1 MTSMRTQPC
10 DWPLAHCGE
19 LGGQCSALAALDPA
33 TATII
38 ENAATA
44 YLWNW
49 TRRQFGT
56 CPVTIRPCR
65 DQCASM
71 WSTYRG
77 RGGPSTNLPWYEG
90 WGPLNPALINGQW
103 WNLGCGGT
111 CNTDPCSCT
120 YVPTVEL
127 AGPVAS
133 VSQVRLNG
141 VILSPTSYRVDNY
154 KYLVRTDGGDWP
166 VCQNQLGDPETD
178 DDTFEVTY
186 NIGVEVPDG
195 GKLAA
200 GVLACEMAKA
210 ACGSAKCQLPQRL
223 QTITRQGVQ
232 TALLDSYATLYQF
245 GTTGLWLVDNWVASI
260 MASNRQVGMRVAS
273 PDTRAPRR
281 TTG

>member
-10 DWPLAHCGE
+10 DWPLLHCGE
-19 LGGQCSALAALDPA
+19 VGGICTSLSALDPT
-33 TATII
+33 TAAGI
-38 ENAATA
+38 EQAATA

-65 DQCASM
+65 EQCVNG
-71 WSTYRG
+71 WTTYRG

-90 WGPLNPALINGQW
+90 WGPLNPALIGGQW
-103 WNLGCGGT
+103 YNLGCGGS
-111 CNTDPCSCT
+111 CNSDPCSCS

-133 VSQVRLNG
+133 VSEVRLNG
-141 VILSPTSYRVDNY
+141 VVLTPTAYRVDNFRF
-154 KYLVRTDGGDWP
+154 LVRTDGGDWP
-166 VCQNQLGDPETD
+166 VCQNMTSDPETD

-186 NIGVEVPDG
+186 NIGVEVPAG
-195 GKLAA
+195 GQLAA
-200 GVLACEMAKA
+200 GILACQMAKA
-210 ACGSAKCQLPQRL
+210 ACGSAQCQLPQRL
-223 QTITRQGVQ
+223 QTVTRQGVQ
-232 TALLDSYATLYQF
+232 SMLLDSYSTLYEF

-260 MASNRQVGMRVAS
+260 MASNRQTGMRVAS
-273 PDTRAPRR
+273 PDRRAPRR